1 MKRLLWIAMVGVVW
15 MLGSALWKIY
25 VLSDAMSGDEF
36 TGC

>member
-1 MKRLLWIAMVGVVW
+1 MKRLGWIALVGVLW

-25 VLSDAMSGDEF
+25 VLSDACIGDEF